1 MFTLSFADCRPIHTS
16 FHITSSVVTGDY
28 LEGLWTDSLSRE
40 EMLFVKRGTKLDL
53 SDPAERMVAVTQ
65 VLGLMRYL
73 IKFRIPPTA

>member
-1 MFTLSFADCRPIHTS
+1 
-16 FHITSSVVTGDY
+16 
-28 LEGLWTDSLSRE
+28 
-40 EMLFVKRGTKLDL
+40 MLFVKRGTQLDL